1 MNCEK
6 FTRNQSGN
14 ILVHCNRSD
23 PNRTYKNQ
31 EIDHSKTYLNYNLAP
46 EHKGMTDYEFMKK
59 RCEEFKVLKR
69 KDVNWLVSWVI
80 TMPADYTGNK
90 ALFFREAYNFM
101 ENRYG
106 KDNVV
111 SAYVHLDETSPH
123 MHFCF
128 VPVIFDKKKQEY
140 KVNAKKCINKVE
152 LKQIHPEMQEYL
164 ENKLQTKVNILN
176 GATAEGNKTIE
187 QLKKE
192 EKIKQKVIS
201 ELIKNPTEEIKK
213 LVIEQI
219 PEEQKENIIEEE
231 IENVKEELKKD
242 PDFIQICQNK
252 AMSENEELE
261 DLEIQIENLNGKR
274 DYIEESIAELEIQH
288 KKQRKTLAEEF
299 EREKQKYNAR
309 IIEMQNTTIE
319 QEKDKPSFWDKI
331 ADKIFNFKLIA
342 TVSFVMYQLSNK
354 VHPERILKNVKQ
366 FRKNYDRYVDN
377 PKLVQRELK
386 TMEFMEIGLEKIKE
400 SEQIDLK
407 KEELSRDEYGPE
419 L

>member
-14 ILVHCNRSD
+14 ILVHCDRSD

-59 RCEEFKVLKR
+59 RCEEFKILKR

-80 TMPADYTGNK
+80 TIPADYTGNK
-90 ALFFREAYNFM
+90 ALFFREVYNFM

-111 SAYVHLDETSPH
+111 SAYVHLDETNPH

-128 VPVIFDKKKQEY
+128 VPVIFDKKKQEF
-140 KVNAKKCINKVE
+140 KVNAKQCINKVE
-152 LKQIHPEMQEYL
+152 LKQIHPEIQEYL

-187 QLKKE
+187 QLKNE
-192 EKIKQKVIS
+192 EKIKEKAIL
-201 ELIKNPTEEIKK
+201 ELIQNPTAEIKK
-213 LVIEQI
+213 SVLEQL
-219 PEEQKENIIEEE
+219 PEEQKENIIEKE
-231 IENVKEELKKD
+231 IEIIKEDLKKN
-242 PDFIQICQNK
+242 PEFIQMCQNR
-252 AMSENEELE
+252 AISENEELE
-261 DLEIQIENLNGKR
+261 KLEMQIENLKGKK
-274 DYIEESIAELEIQH
+274 DYIEESIAELEIYH
-288 KKQRKTLAEEF
+288 KKQRKQLAEEF
-299 EREKQKYNAR
+299 EKEKQRNNTR

-319 QEKDKPSFWDKI
+319 QEKDKPSFWNKI
-331 ADKIFNFKLIA
+331 ADKIFNFKLVA

-354 VHPERILKNVKQ
+354 VPPERILKNVKQ

-377 PKLVQRELK
+377 PELVQRELK
-386 TMEFMEIGLEKIKE
+386 KMEYMDISLEKIEE
-400 SEQIDLK
+400 SEKIDLN
-407 KEELSRDEYGPE
+407 KEKSRDDYDLE

>member
-14 ILVHCNRSD
+14 ILVHCDRSD

-59 RCEEFKVLKR
+59 RCEEFKILKR

-140 KVNAKKCINKVE
+140 KVNAKQCINKVE

-176 GATAEGNKTIE
+176 GATAEGNKTID

-219 PEEQKENIIEEE
+219 LEEQKENIIEEE

-242 PDFIQICQNK
+242 PNFIQICQNR

-261 DLEIQIENLNGKR
+261 ELEMQIENLNGKK

-288 KKQRKTLAEEF
+288 KKQRKALAEEY
-299 EREKQKYNAR
+299 EREKQKYNAK

-319 QEKDKPSFWDKI
+319 QEKEKPSFWNKI
-331 ADKIFNFKLIA
+331 ADKIFNFKLVA
-342 TVSFVMYQLSNK
+342 TVSFVMYQLSNN
-354 VHPERILKNVKQ
+354 VSVDRILKNVKK

-377 PKLVQRELK
+377 PELVQRELK
-386 TMEFMEIGLEKIKE
+386 TMEYMDISLEKIE
-400 SEQIDLK
+400 NSEQKDIEK
-407 KEELSRDEYGPE
+407 KEIDYEPE

>member
-14 ILVHCNRSD
+14 ILVHCDRSD

-59 RCEEFKVLKR
+59 RCEEFKILKR

-140 KVNAKKCINKVE
+140 KVNAKQCINKVE

-176 GATAEGNKTIE
+176 GATAEGNKTID

-219 PEEQKENIIEEE
+219 LEEQKENIIEEE
-231 IENVKEELKKD
+231 KENVKEELKKD
-242 PDFIQICQNK
+242 PNFIQICQNR

-261 DLEIQIENLNGKR
+261 ELEMQIENLNGKK

-288 KKQRKTLAEEF
+288 KKQRKALAEEY
-299 EREKQKYNAR
+299 EREKQKYNAK

-319 QEKDKPSFWDKI
+319 QEKEKPSFWNKI
-331 ADKIFNFKLIA
+331 ADKIFNFKLVA
-342 TVSFVMYQLSNK
+342 TVSFVMYQLSNN
-354 VHPERILKNVKQ
+354 VSVDRILKNVKK

-377 PKLVQRELK
+377 PELVQRELK
-386 TMEFMEIGLEKIKE
+386 TMEYMDISLEKIE
-400 SEQIDLK
+400 NSEQKDIEK
-407 KEELSRDEYGPE
+407 KEIDYEPE

>member
-14 ILVHCNRSD
+14 ILVHCDRSD

-46 EHKGMTDYEFMKK
+46 EHTGMTDYEFMKK

-80 TMPADYTGNK
+80 TMPTDYKGNK

-101 ENRYG
+101 ANRYG
-106 KDNVV
+106 KGNVV

-140 KVNAKKCINKVE
+140 KVNAKQCINKVE

-176 GATAEGNKTIE
+176 GATAEGNKTID

-192 EKIKQKVIS
+192 ENPALGYRAIRICLTRPDIFKTQLRALYRASVYGNLGIMFPMITSVLETEKVLDICNSVKAELDSEGMAYSENIELGIMIETPAAAVIS
-201 ELIKNPTEEIKK
+201 DKLAPLVDFFSVGTNDLTQYTLACYRQNPD
-213 LVIEQI
+213 IEQFVDTHH
-219 PEEQKENIIEEE
+219 EA
-231 IENVKEELKKD
+231 VLR
-242 PDFIQICQNK
+242 
-252 AMSENEELE
+252 L
-261 DLEIQIENLNGKR
+261 
-274 DYIEESIAELEIQH
+274 
-288 KKQRKTLAEEF
+288 
-299 EREKQKYNAR
+299 
-309 IIEMQNTTIE
+309 IEMSATNAHKHGAWIGICGELGADTKLT
-319 QEKDKPSFWDKI
+319 EKFLRMGIDELSVSPSFVLKVRE
-331 ADKIFNFKLIA
+331 
-342 TVSFVMYQLSNK
+342 TVRNINLSQ
-354 VHPERILKNVKQ
+354 E
-366 FRKNYDRYVDN
+366 
-377 PKLVQRELK
+377 
-386 TMEFMEIGLEKIKE
+386 
-400 SEQIDLK
+400 
-407 KEELSRDEYGPE
+407 
-419 L
+419 

>member
-219 PEEQKENIIEEE
+219 PEEQKENIIAEE

>member
-14 ILVHCNRSD
+14 ILVHCDRSD

-59 RCEEFKVLKR
+59 RCEEFKILKR

-140 KVNAKKCINKVE
+140 KVNAKQCINKVE

-176 GATAEGNKTIE
+176 GATAEGNKTID

-192 EKIKQKVIS
+192 EKINK
-201 ELIKNPTEEIKK
+201 EKNICLK
-213 LVIEQI
+213 LSV
-219 PEEQKENIIEEE
+219 
-231 IENVKEELKKD
+231 L
-242 PDFIQICQNK
+242 
-252 AMSENEELE
+252 
-261 DLEIQIENLNGKR
+261 
-274 DYIEESIAELEIQH
+274 
-288 KKQRKTLAEEF
+288 T
-299 EREKQKYNAR
+299 
-309 IIEMQNTTIE
+309 
-319 QEKDKPSFWDKI
+319 
-331 ADKIFNFKLIA
+331 
-342 TVSFVMYQLSNK
+342 
-354 VHPERILKNVKQ
+354 
-366 FRKNYDRYVDN
+366 
-377 PKLVQRELK
+377 
-386 TMEFMEIGLEKIKE
+386 
-400 SEQIDLK
+400 
-407 KEELSRDEYGPE
+407 
-419 L
+419 

>member
-14 ILVHCNRSD
+14 ILVHCDRSD

-46 EHKGMTDYEFMKK
+46 EHTGMTDYEFMKK

-80 TMPADYTGNK
+80 TMPTDYKGNK

-140 KVNAKKCINKVE
+140 KVNAKQCINKVE

-164 ENKLQTKVNILN
+164 EKNCRQR
-176 GATAEGNKTIE
+176 
-187 QLKKE
+187 
-192 EKIKQKVIS
+192 
-201 ELIKNPTEEIKK
+201 LI
-213 LVIEQI
+213 
-219 PEEQKENIIEEE
+219 
-231 IENVKEELKKD
+231 
-242 PDFIQICQNK
+242 F
-252 AMSENEELE
+252 
-261 DLEIQIENLNGKR
+261 
-274 DYIEESIAELEIQH
+274 
-288 KKQRKTLAEEF
+288 
-299 EREKQKYNAR
+299 
-309 IIEMQNTTIE
+309 
-319 QEKDKPSFWDKI
+319 
-331 ADKIFNFKLIA
+331 
-342 TVSFVMYQLSNK
+342 
-354 VHPERILKNVKQ
+354 
-366 FRKNYDRYVDN
+366 
-377 PKLVQRELK
+377 
-386 TMEFMEIGLEKIKE
+386 
-400 SEQIDLK
+400 
-407 KEELSRDEYGPE
+407 
-419 L
+419 

>member
-14 ILVHCNRSD
+14 ILVHCDRSD

-80 TMPADYTGNK
+80 TMPTDYKGNK

-101 ENRYG
+101 ENKYG

-140 KVNAKKCINKVE
+140 KVNAKQCINKVE

-176 GATAEGNKTIE
+176 GATAEGNKTVE
-187 QLKKE
+187 QLKNE
-192 EKIKQKVIS
+192 EKIKEKAIV
-201 ELIKNPTEEIKK
+201 ELIQNPTEEIKK
-213 LVIEQI
+213 SVIEQI
-219 PEEQKENIIEEE
+219 PVEQKENIIEEE
-231 IENVKEELKKD
+231 IEIIKNELKKD
-242 PDFIQICQNK
+242 PKFIQMCQNR
-252 AMSENEELE
+252 AMSENEKLEELE
-261 DLEIQIENLNGKR
+261 MQIENLKGKKN
-274 DYIEESIAELEIQH
+274 YIEESIAKLEINH
-288 KKQRKTLAEEF
+288 KKQRKQLAEEY
-299 EREKQKYNAR
+299 EREKRRNIER
-309 IIEMQNTTIE
+309 IRQLQNTTYEE
-319 QEKDKPSFWDKI
+319 QKQNPSFWDSLKERISKSKFVSSLILFKMELDKKI
-331 ADKIFNFKLIA
+331 PIPQILSDLKYFCKRYDFYMEKPERALEQQKIFEHGYGVTI
-342 TVSFVMYQLSNK
+342 
-354 VHPERILKNVKQ
+354 
-366 FRKNYDRYVDN
+366 YDHEQDIYG
-377 PKLVQRELK
+377 KIQEK
-386 TMEFMEIGLEKIKE
+386 EIEDDYEMGM
-400 SEQIDLK
+400 
-407 KEELSRDEYGPE
+407 
-419 L
+419 